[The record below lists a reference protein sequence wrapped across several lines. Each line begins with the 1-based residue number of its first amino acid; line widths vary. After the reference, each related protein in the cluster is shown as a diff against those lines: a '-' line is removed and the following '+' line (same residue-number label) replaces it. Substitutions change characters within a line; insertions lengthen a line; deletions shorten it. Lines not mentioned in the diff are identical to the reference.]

1 MHRILIVD
9 DSPVAALQL
18 EHCLAKSGH
27 TNMAVVDDARKALQ
41 ILADT
46 CPSPDVSPGGDTPRP
61 PQDCRQFDLVLMD
74 INMPELDG
82 IAATRLMKEHPHLQD
97 IPVILISAS
106 DEKDVLEDGFN
117 AGAIDFI
124 TKPINL
130 MELRARVKAALRL
143 KEETDRRKARERE
156 LEALKDKFELLSNLD
171 GLTGIANRRRF
182 DKAFDAEWLR
192 ARREQRPIS
201 LLMIDIDHFKKYND
215 TYGHLQGDVCL
226 RAVAKAVAGSMHR
239 PADLAARFGGEE
251 FVALLPNTDLP
262 GARAIAQQVQQLVE
276 ELELEHKSSEV
287 SPLVTVSV
295 GGACALPGQDM
306 DSDALIHAADTALYA
321 AKHAGR
327 NRIVM
332 HGEHAAEGCLR
343 PQ

>member
-27 TNMAVVDDARKALQ
+27 THMNVVDDARKALQ
-41 ILADT
+41 LLVEA
-46 CPSPDVSPGGDTPRP
+46 CPSPDGDTPRP

-192 ARREQRPIS
+192 ARREQRPVS

-215 TYGHLQGDVCL
+215 TYGHLQGDACL
-226 RAVAKAVAGSMHR
+226 RAVARAVAGSMHR

-306 DSDALIHAADTALYA
+306 ASDALIHAADTALYA